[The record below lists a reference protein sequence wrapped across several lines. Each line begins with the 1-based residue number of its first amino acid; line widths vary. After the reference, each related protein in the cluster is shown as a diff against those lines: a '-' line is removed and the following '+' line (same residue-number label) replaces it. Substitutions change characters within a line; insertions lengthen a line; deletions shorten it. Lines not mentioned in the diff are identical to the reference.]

1 MDIEL
6 YKMLLTVMYDL
17 LDKLP
22 VGVSGVVVTVI
33 AGYIVHKSKAIPYKI
48 IKQGVN
54 GQTLVDKEALK
65 VHCQVAHEP
74 LIDALKTLTDN
85 QVKIQSKV
93 GEISE
98 NVSYIKGQL
107 SERHTR

>member
-54 GQTLVDKEALK
+54 G
-65 VHCQVAHEP
+65 
-74 LIDALKTLTDN
+74 
-85 QVKIQSKV
+85 
-93 GEISE
+93 
-98 NVSYIKGQL
+98 
-107 SERHTR
+107 